1 MEADAALRGVRLEVG
16 RLVAQQ
22 QARHGGEQ
30 RTAQQRSAPFDS
42 ARLRSA
48 RRGGVASAPA
58 RGRRPSPDVTQR
70 RALRLFAASVPLSS
84 AAMATY
90 VSELEAAKKSLS
102 EALGENVKQ
111 YWANLKLWFKQ
122 KISKE
127 EFDLEARRL
136 LTQDNVHSHN
146 DFLLAILTRCQILV
160 SAPEGAGSLPW
171 PGGSATKPGKP
182 KGKKKISSVRQKFD
196 HRFQPQN
203 PLSGAQQFVA
213 KDPQEEDDL
222 KLCSH
227 TMMLP
232 TRGQLEGRMI
242 VTAYEHG
249 LDNVTEDAVTAVV
262 YAVENHLKDILTS
275 VIARRKA
282 YRLRDGH
289 FKYAFGSN
297 VNPQP
302 YLKNSVV
309 AYNNLIE
316 CPPTCVTPSAG
327 QTVAPQPPPDDAEQ
341 QAALLLACSGDT
353 LPASL
358 PPVNMYDLFEALQ
371 VSSLHHAVVT
381 QGGAVLSISY
391 HSWIWFMCTER
402 GLISSSH
409 SQFPSFP
416 LKLSYLALTCSHY

>member
-1 MEADAALRGVRLEVG
+1 
-16 RLVAQQ
+16 
-22 QARHGGEQ
+22 
-30 RTAQQRSAPFDS
+30 
-42 ARLRSA
+42 
-48 RRGGVASAPA
+48 
-58 RGRRPSPDVTQR
+58 
-70 RALRLFAASVPLSS
+70 
-84 AAMATY
+84 MATY

-213 KDPQEEDDL
+213 KDPQEDDDL

-249 LDNVTEDAVTAVV
+249 LDNVTEEAVTAVV

-275 VIARRKA
+275 VISRRKA

-316 CPPTCVTPSAG
+316 CPPSSATPSAG
-327 QTVAPQPPPDDAEQ
+327 QSLAAPPAPDDAEQ

-371 VSSLHHAVVT
+371 RNTWSWHA
-381 QGGAVLSISY
+381 GHCSGLAVMTPVLGR
-391 HSWIWFMCTER
+391 HLRCT
-402 GLISSSH
+402 
-409 SQFPSFP
+409 
-416 LKLSYLALTCSHY
+416 KK

>member
-1 MEADAALRGVRLEVG
+1 
-16 RLVAQQ
+16 
-22 QARHGGEQ
+22 
-30 RTAQQRSAPFDS
+30 
-42 ARLRSA
+42 
-48 RRGGVASAPA
+48 
-58 RGRRPSPDVTQR
+58 
-70 RALRLFAASVPLSS
+70 
-84 AAMATY
+84 MATF
-90 VSELEAAKKSLS
+90 VSELEAAKKNLS
-102 EALGENVKQ
+102 EALGDNVKQ

-127 EFDLEARRL
+127 EFDLEAHRL
-136 LTQDNVHSHN
+136 LTQENVHSHN

-171 PGGSATKPGKP
+171 TGGSAAKPGKP
-182 KGKKKISSVRQKFD
+182 KGKKKLSSVRQKFD

-213 KDPQEEDDL
+213 KDPQDDDDL

-249 LDNVTEDAVTAVV
+249 LDNVTEEAVTAVV

-275 VIARRKA
+275 VVSRRKA

-316 CPPTCVTPSAG
+316 CPPAYSVPSTG
-327 QTVAPQPPPDDAEQ
+327 QNPASHPPPDDAEQ

-371 VSSLHHAVVT
+371 VHREMIPTHTVYALN
-381 QGGAVLSISY
+381 I
-391 HSWIWFMCTER
+391 ER
-402 GLISSSH
+402 IIMKLWHPNHEELQQDKIHRQRLATREGL
-409 SQFPSFP
+409 
-416 LKLSYLALTCSHY
+416 LLC

>member
-1 MEADAALRGVRLEVG
+1 
-16 RLVAQQ
+16 
-22 QARHGGEQ
+22 
-30 RTAQQRSAPFDS
+30 
-42 ARLRSA
+42 
-48 RRGGVASAPA
+48 
-58 RGRRPSPDVTQR
+58 
-70 RALRLFAASVPLSS
+70 
-84 AAMATY
+84 MATY

-213 KDPQEEDDL
+213 KDPQEDDDL

-249 LDNVTEDAVTAVV
+249 LDNVTEEAVTAVV
-262 YAVENHLKDILTS
+262 FAVE
-275 VIARRKA
+275 A
-282 YRLRDGH
+282 
-289 FKYAFGSN
+289 
-297 VNPQP
+297 
-302 YLKNSVV
+302 
-309 AYNNLIE
+309 
-316 CPPTCVTPSAG
+316 
-327 QTVAPQPPPDDAEQ
+327 
-341 QAALLLACSGDT
+341 
-353 LPASL
+353 
-358 PPVNMYDLFEALQ
+358 Q
-371 VSSLHHAVVT
+371 VSGLAVKRQDWVIPAGEAPVGLGHQCCIAWPVPGMIQPLLGALVCEWFSARGMWRPTQIPSLGVRPKLRSCLLVSSDGCFFSTFQA
-381 QGGAVLSISY
+381 
-391 HSWIWFMCTER
+391 TE
-402 GLISSSH
+402 
-409 SQFPSFP
+409 Q
-416 LKLSYLALTCSHY
+416 A